1 MLGLRQNT
9 HTYLHFGKDAQI
21 GRTDQT
27 IVQTTP
33 LLPNQNMYY
42 VEVLGISME
51 GKELPIHPVEFQ
63 LRSDFKGGFAIDSR
77 SALTYLVQNAY
88 NVVKAKTVKYLQAYN
103 QNPMEH
109 LELPPQLCMMSSQ
122 LKINHLRH

>member
-1 MLGLRQNT
+1 M
-9 HTYLHFGKDAQI
+9 
-21 GRTDQT
+21 
-27 IVQTTP
+27 
-33 LLPNQNMYY
+33 
-42 VEVLGISME
+42 EVLGISME

-63 LRSDFKGGFAIDSR
+63 LRSDFEGGFAIDSR